1 MIKNLAFKGGGVLGI
16 AYAGAIEALEEKK
29 VLEQIQHVAGTSAG
43 AITAA
48 LISLKYTSADIL
60 KVVAATDFKAFEDG
74 WDPLRIASKYGLYK
88 GEAFLTWMR
97 KCITDKGLPATAT
110 FADFAKAGML
120 DLHVFA
126 ADLNE
131 RTLKE
136 FSAGTTPNTIVAE
149 AVRASMSIPLFF
161 EAWTFSN
168 SIPDNHI
175 YVDGGTIYNFPIT
188 TFDSNDDLANPETL
202 GFYLQ
207 NIHGTNPPSTLG
219 NDQLMQYVKDLFET
233 LTDSQAIDFD
243 KDPEEKKRT
252 VVIDDFG
259 ISATNFGLTDDQK
272 KQLYNSGK
280 TATTDYLTK
289 LGL

>member
-74 WDPLRIASKYGLYK
+74 WDPLRIATKYGLYK

-136 FSAGTTPNTIVAE
+136 FSVATTPNTIVAE

-188 TFDSNDDLANPETL
+188 TFDSDDDVTNPETL

-207 NIHGTNPPSTLG
+207 NVHGTNPPSTLQ
-219 NDQLMQYVKDLFET
+219 NDQLIQYIKDLFET

-259 ISATNFGLTDDQK
+259 ISATNFGLTDAQK
-272 KQLYNSGK
+272 QQLYNSGK
-280 TATTDYLTK
+280 DATTAYLTK
-289 LGL
+289 LGI